1 MKKSQSSKSL
11 IHRIHLSES
20 MKQKASGSAKSSSNR
35 QTATVNPPVTN
46 SSCLVVRPRNLS
58 ESHQAT
64 KESTS
69 STNVLMGMGG
79 ILLSSDDVVALAPA
93 AAGDGGGHVRET
105 FLSPNKGIASHT
117 LVDGTQSTATTVD
130 EVGNRRKSK
139 KRTIHDTS
147 PGLLS
152 QNTCSSS
159 RDDTKLDEI
168 HHPTEMKL
176 SSITGVMPSMAGKK
190 DI

>member
-35 QTATVNPPVTN
+35 QTAAVNLPVTN

-64 KESTS
+64 KEPTS
-69 STNVLMGMGG
+69 STNVLMGMGD
-79 ILLSSDDVVALAPA
+79 IVAPA
-93 AAGDGGGHVRET
+93 PAAGDGGGHARET

-159 RDDTKLDEI
+159 RDDTKLDES
-168 HHPTEMKL
+168 HHPTEIKL
-176 SSITGVMPSMAGKK
+176 SSITGVMPIMAGK